1 MTTEQTRSGLDPQAR
16 GAARMKLRIAVMY
29 LGGGA
34 AAQRRNLQLGHL
46 RRSWETIEEAAGQ
59 LDTLKGSGVLEETE
73 AEAIASVGETL
84 GEIRSS
90 SEDFLHERDS
100 APREFLWSDALTEP
114 YWDDLRH
121 RARAAF
127 SALRDRGVSGVGGL
141 GSSPASDRWLGTER
155 APGASVA

>member
-1 MTTEQTRSGLDPQAR
+1 MTTQQRIDPQAR
-16 GAARMKLRIAVMY
+16 GAQRMKLRIAVMY

-34 AAQRRNLQLGHL
+34 AAQRRNVQLGHL
-46 RRSWETIEEAAGQ
+46 RRSFQTIEEAAGQ
-59 LDTLKGSGVLEETE
+59 LDALQASGVLEERE
-73 AEAIASVGETL
+73 ADAIAAVGATL

-100 APREFLWSDALTEP
+100 APREFLWSGALTEP
-114 YWDDLRH
+114 SWYELRH

-127 SALRDRGVSGVGGL
+127 SALRDRGGPAVGGL

-155 APGASVA
+155 APGASRG